1 MACNPDVLKH
11 VPLFGLLDDDELS
24 VLAGQVELVQF
35 DPRERIYKIGDE
47 GVRAYVIVSGS
58 VEVVTVDEDGQEV
71 VVDQPAPGQFF
82 GFASMIDGT
91 PHQTSAVA
99 LEATECI
106 EVDRNDI
113 SILLQRKPMAGM
125 DLLTTL
131 GRQFHASHQLV
142 RVRSSRHPND
152 IIEEEFT
159 LGDRVAD
166 SVAKFGGSW
175 SFIITFGVVLIVYS
189 STNIALGKSAW
200 DPYPFILLNLFLSM
214 LAAIQA
220 PVIMMSQNRQDTK
233 DRLRGELDYD
243 VNRRAESEIQGLSRK
258 LNLLGEKIGRRGFAP
273 AEDIAPATWGRTPR
287 PSGGAKIRG
296 GLRGDGPFDP
306 LGLALILRLDPG
318 LASWATFFRRPAA
331 QAERRAPFPC
341 AGPLD
346 GFRNGCGNRKLQ
358 LLLAQHGM
366 RCGQPHGSR
375 LLLGSNPNRPG
386 STHYGKRVVPD
397 NFRWTLE
404 LKLDGVVGK
413 RPDGVEFI
421 GHAKNHASR
430 IGSVGKQ
437 AGVIWQERELLV
449 NAFARVLSDNHSF
462 ALNVALKTQ
471 VAPFVKKLAQL
482 HDEG

>member
-11 VPLFGLLDDDELS
+11 VPLFGLLDDDELA

-47 GVRAYVIVSGS
+47 GSRAYVIVSGN
-58 VEVVTVDEDGQEV
+58 VQVVTVDEDGQEV

-99 LEATECI
+99 LETTECI

-113 SILLQRKPMAGM
+113 SVLLQRKPMAGM

-159 LGDRVAD
+159 FGDRVAD
-166 SVAKFGGSW
+166 SVARFGGSW
-175 SFIITFGVVLIVYS
+175 SFIITFGVVLIVY
-189 STNIALGKSAW
+189 TMMNIRLGRSAW

-243 VNRRAESEIQGLSRK
+243 VNRRAASDIQGLARK
-258 LNLLGEKIGRRGFAP
+258 MNLIAEKVGDI
-273 AEDIAPATWGRTPR
+273 EDLLR
-287 PSGGAKIRG
+287 AKRQ
-296 GLRGDGPFDP
+296 RDP
-306 LGLALILRLDPG
+306 
-318 LASWATFFRRPAA
+318 
-331 QAERRAPFPC
+331 
-341 AGPLD
+341 
-346 GFRNGCGNRKLQ
+346 
-358 LLLAQHGM
+358 
-366 RCGQPHGSR
+366 
-375 LLLGSNPNRPG
+375 
-386 STHYGKRVVPD
+386 
-397 NFRWTLE
+397 
-404 LKLDGVVGK
+404 
-413 RPDGVEFI
+413 
-421 GHAKNHASR
+421 
-430 IGSVGKQ
+430 
-437 AGVIWQERELLV
+437 
-449 NAFARVLSDNHSF
+449 VL
-462 ALNVALKTQ
+462 
-471 VAPFVKKLAQL
+471 
-482 HDEG
+482 